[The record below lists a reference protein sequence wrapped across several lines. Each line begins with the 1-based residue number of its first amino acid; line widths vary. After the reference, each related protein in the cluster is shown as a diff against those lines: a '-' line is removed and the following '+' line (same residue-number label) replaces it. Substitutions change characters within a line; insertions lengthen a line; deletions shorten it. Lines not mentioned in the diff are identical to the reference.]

1 MVQATLN
8 LQELQAKQ
16 QLGQRLFDGTA
27 TPEEVEADRAEHA
40 AAAAA
45 TGTEALRIK
54 AAAAG
59 SRQAAAVAAGS
70 GSGSSSSLGKTNAR
84 KAVDDQTD
92 DEVMSRNGGK
102 WTCLDKSDDKD
113 VPVEE

>member
-16 QLGQRLFDGTA
+16 QLGQRLYNGTA
-27 TPEEVEADRAEHA
+27 TAEEVEADRAEHA
-40 AAAAA
+40 AAE
-45 TGTEALRIK
+45 TGTEALRIR

-70 GSGSSSSLGKTNAR
+70 SSFSSTSFGKTNAR